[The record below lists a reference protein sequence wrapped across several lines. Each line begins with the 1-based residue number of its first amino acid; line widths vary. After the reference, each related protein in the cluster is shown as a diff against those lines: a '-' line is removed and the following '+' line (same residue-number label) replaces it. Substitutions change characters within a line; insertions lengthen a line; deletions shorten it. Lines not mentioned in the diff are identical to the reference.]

1 MIRLLVFS
9 CLALAIAGCNR
20 KISTTPNLGIGDL
33 KSTMIGSYNSGKQ
46 EAADS
51 AYYNISLHMYPIWED
66 KGHYLYVEQAMNSM
80 QERPYRQRV
89 YQLIDLGNNKYESK
103 VYTFKDETAA
113 IGKWKDPDFWKA
125 YNVSDIEERV
135 GCSVFLTYKDGVY
148 VGSTDGKSCLSSL
161 RGATYATSKVTI
173 FPDRIES
180 WDQGFNDEDIQ
191 VWGAEKGGYIFDKL
205 K

>member
-1 MIRLLVFS
+1 MFRLLIFF
-9 CLALAIAGCNR
+9 CLTLTIVGCNR
-20 KISTTPNLGIGDL
+20 QASTSLSSGIVQL
-33 KSTMIGSYNSGKQ
+33 KTSMTGSYNSEKQ
-46 EAADS
+46 EATDS

-89 YQLIDLGNNKYESK
+89 YELIDLGNNKYESK
-103 VYTFKDETAA
+103 VYTFRDETAA
-113 IGKWKDPDFWKA
+113 IGKWRNPSFWEA
-125 YNVSDIEERV
+125 YNLSDLEERE

-148 VGSTDGKSCLSSL
+148 SGSTDGKSCLSSL

-173 FPDRIES
+173 FPNRIES

-191 VWGAEKGGYIFDKL
+191 VWGAVTGGYIFDKL